1 MKRICSVLCAI
12 CIFISTCS
20 GYTTIEKDIKKEKII
35 SFNFTGK
42 KDEMLEYIDIS
53 EYENVEIVDYS
64 MNKGKS
70 IITLEED
77 NILLDLYDGKYSKG
91 EEIREKVTTEYI
103 EDAILPNGKYVFEPS
118 EEASKVINV
127 DGDFKNAIAK
137 NGQIIL
143 EVDENAK
150 GIAGYDLD
158 NVVTSEISIEVPE
171 DNMNRT
177 VYSEYYQ
184 LEKMPDNAKVVLK
197 EVEMGANADIDL
209 EDGQIRLLFDDGVP
223 QIEETIRKDTH
234 SYFWIDR
241 AIDGTFRQKYPNS
254 IYRTDRYYFEGRG
267 NFVDDERLIMD
278 IGFED
283 EWKDYVGFVLDNQ
296 KYIYPLS
303 DNFPEE
309 LFKNCI
315 ILDKNSISF
324 DRNYL
329 NTEELTIEITDNSV
343 RYIPKGILYSM
354 GELVA
359 YSEDWGETVPNNP
372 DESEESFY
380 NNISE
385 RMETYVKHFK
395 FFYGP
400 KVKET
405 LGGNFKYPYKA
416 KVLYEHYKPEKMYS
430 GSVTYKY
437 SKKEKVEGYLF
448 DGWVKISYT
457 QREEVNDYPPT
468 APYNV
473 FYNNL
478 YKKLEWVAGS
488 DDYTPSEKLIYEIEI
503 YIDEEFDKISE
514 TQGLTSLTYENGKD
528 CEFRVRAVDELG
540 QASEW
545 AYSNDSNIEIIGD
558 ISPAIVSPGE
568 KVNISAIVKSLNEV
582 EDVYAVSNELN
593 INEKLIKNSE
603 NRPNAKEISFNLLN
617 YTGKEPWLIVDDI
630 SYAQVDS
637 SGDISIKNYFSD
649 AETEQSIINVE
660 LPSNIT
666 FTDNGTIILPN
677 QNYTDIPIDITSFND
692 KLWYFYSM
700 CNLKFIN
707 KNTNKEESFIQFVND
722 TSASL
727 VGRKEKIEVTPYIK
741 VNLFEY
747 VDGTPTYEKVPVIV
761 DIAGNPI
768 SIVWSSKDDITE
780 FTIYAGETY
789 LYTYEVQTTKIK
801 ENIKNF
807 STYALGKSMD
817 RMLKNSVGY
826 QYHYK
831 SKYYNWVNMYKAAS
845 VLDMP
850 FLGYKLKN
858 KNNSDIYDD
867 YNNSSIVRDVN
878 RIVFLDE
885 PLSLNAI
892 EVYLSKIKSTNLLI
906 QRKKY
911 ETVFAKDIQEINYK
925 FSKGN
930 ISIPNDAICGE
941 YEIDIFAMDK
951 VGNSAK
957 TTVKLL
963 IEDKDTILD
972 KEDVH
977 IGRFRYV
984 DNNINKKVVEELSLT
999 KQNLDTEGFISA
1011 GETLAIVFDKEMD
1024 IDNIIIDIEGDNSI
1038 KQYDSLTEM
1047 FLEKNPSK
1055 YGLVGDIGEN
1065 YKFPVI
1071 LYPIDECVF
1080 LYTIPYGT
1088 KQSLESWY
1096 TLREKTD
1103 DYEDIDVNLLFNRI
1117 LPAYKLN
1124 VYINGDKN
1132 NAISF
1137 DFDVF
1142 ERWDTILN
1150 RDASKYIINSD
1161 SRWRIEL

>member
-1 MKRICSVLCAI
+1 MKRICSILCVI
-12 CIFISTCS
+12 CVFMSTCS
-20 GYTTIEKDIKKEKII
+20 GYMSIEKDIKKEKII

-42 KDEMLEYIDIS
+42 KDEMLEYIDVS
-53 EYENVEIVDYS
+53 DYENVNIVDYN
-64 MNKGKS
+64 MNKGKG
-70 IITLEED
+70 IITLEDD
-77 NILLDLYDGKYSKG
+77 NILLDLYDGKYSRG
-91 EEIREKVTTEYI
+91 EEVREKVETEYI
-103 EDAILPNGKYVFEPS
+103 EDIIPENNKYTFEPS
-118 EEASKVINV
+118 EDVNEIISV
-127 DGDFKNAIAK
+127 DGDFKNAVIK
-137 NGQIIL
+137 NGEIVLDI
-143 EVDENAK
+143 DEMAQGNE
-150 GIAGYDLD
+150 GYDFT
-158 NVVTSEISIEVPE
+158 NVVTSEISVEISEE
-171 DNMNRT
+171 NT
-177 VYSEYYQ
+177 QKSIYSEYYQ
-184 LEKMPDNAKVVLK
+184 LEEMPDNAKVLLK
-197 EVEMGANADIDL
+197 EVELGANADIDL
-209 EDGQIRLLFDDGVP
+209 EGNKVRILFENGLP
-223 QIEETIRKDTH
+223 QIEETTKKDSH

-254 IYRTDRYYFEGRG
+254 IYRTDRYYFDGRG
-267 NFVDDERLIMD
+267 DFVDDERLIMD
-278 IGFED
+278 IEFEN

-309 LFKNCI
+309 LFKNYT
-315 ILDKNSISF
+315 ILDKNLISF

-329 NTEELTIEITDNSV
+329 NTEELTVEITDNSV

-372 DESEESFY
+372 DESKESFY

-416 KVLYEHYKPEKMYS
+416 KILYEHYKPEKMYS

-437 SKKEKVEGYLF
+437 NKKEKVDGYLF

-473 FYNNL
+473 SYNNSS
-478 YKKLEWVAGS
+478 KKLEWVAGS
-488 DDYTPSEKLIYEIEI
+488 DDYTPREKLIYEIEVCI
-503 YIDEEFDKISE
+503 NDEFHKIDETI
-514 TQGLTSLTYENGKD
+514 GVTSITYENGKD
-528 CEFRVRAVDELG
+528 SIFRVRAVDELG
-540 QASEW
+540 QTSEW
-545 AYSNDSNIEIIGD
+545 AYSNNSSIEIIGD
-558 ISPAIVSPGE
+558 ISPAVVSPGG
-568 KVNISAIVKSLNEV
+568 KVDISAIVKSLNEV
-582 EDVYAVSNELN
+582 EEVYAVSEELN
-593 INEKLIKNSE
+593 INEKLIKNYE
-603 NRPNAKEISFNLLN
+603 HRPNSKEISFNLLN
-617 YTGKEPWLIVDDI
+617 HTGKEPWLIVDDI

-637 SGDISIKNYFSD
+637 DGNISIKSYFSD
-649 AETEQSIINVE
+649 SETETSTINVE
-660 LPSNIT
+660 LPDDIT
-666 FTDNGTIILPN
+666 FTDSGTIILPN
-677 QNYTDIPIDITSFND
+677 QNYTGIPIDITHFND

-722 TSASL
+722 TKASL
-727 VGRKEKIEVTPYIK
+727 VGKKEKIEVTPYIK
-741 VNLFEY
+741 INLFEY
-747 VDGTPTYEKVPVIV
+747 IDGNPTYEKVPVNV

-768 SIVWSSKDDITE
+768 SIVWSTNDNLTN
-780 FTIYAGETY
+780 FTIYLGETY
-789 LYTYEVQTTKIK
+789 LCNYEVQTDKIK
-801 ENIKNF
+801 ENMKKF

-845 VLDMP
+845 ILDMP

-858 KNNSDIYDD
+858 KNDSDIYDE
-867 YNNSSIVRDVN
+867 YNNSRVVRDVN
-878 RIVFLDE
+878 RMVFLDE

-892 EVYLSKIKSTNLLI
+892 EVYLSKIKTTNFLI
-906 QRKKY
+906 QKKTY
-911 ETVFAKDIQEINYK
+911 DTVFAKDIQEISYSFDK
-925 FSKGN
+925 EN
-930 ISIPNDAICGE
+930 INIAEDVICGE
-941 YEIDIFAMDK
+941 YGIDIFAVDK
-951 VGNSAK
+951 MGNSAK

-963 IEDKDTILD
+963 IEDKDTILG
-972 KEDVH
+972 KEDIH

-999 KQNLDTEGFISA
+999 NHNLDTEGFISA
-1011 GETLAIVFDKEMD
+1011 GETLAIVFDKEKN
-1024 IDNIIIDIEGDNSI
+1024 INKIIIDIEGDTSI
-1038 KQYDSLTEM
+1038 KQYDNLTEQ
-1047 FLEKNPSK
+1047 FLEKNPRK
-1055 YGLVGDIGEN
+1055 YGIVGDISEN
-1065 YKFPVI
+1065 YKFPVT
-1071 LYPIDECVF
+1071 LYPTDEGVF

-1096 TLREKTD
+1096 TLREKSD
-1103 DYEDIDVNLLFNRI
+1103 DYESIDLNLLFDRVS
-1117 LPAYKLN
+1117 PAYRLN
-1124 VYINGDKN
+1124 IYINGNKDEV
-1132 NAISF
+1132 ISF